1 MEKFK
6 KLIFTIIVL
15 FTSCSEKEFRR
26 TVLKKHIN
34 GIDGIEIVDINNDNL
49 KDIIYTSP
57 HSNEI
62 NCLININNFE
72 FEERTICHEKLYVK
86 DVISQDIDKD
96 GDIDLICG
104 TSKLGPIILEQKDN
118 FEFKP
123 HYIDSTIKMNTS
135 LQVVDINND
144 GVLDIIASSNNGN
157 ELKWNEN
164 MGQFNFKSHLISG
177 NISNIKSIK
186 TGDLND
192 DGLKDIVCS
201 SEKMKNV
208 TAFINSSNQVFSQ
221 LTLCNQGQTDRIELE
236 DINGDNIID
245 LICASKASK
254 SIHIHCDTSE
264 WTEFINIAEF
274 VEAHVHSMIVAD
286 IDKNGQKDLI
296 YQAHG
301 KEEISALYQIDSSFL
316 YKPFEGY
323 TRNVFNIN
331 VDDIDQDGDMDLIHS
346 SESLEEI
353 ILFRNL
359 KNNTFSFQNLYIR
372 FKKYDVPNRT
382 ILQVGIFI
390 LLLLFFILRKNIQFK
405 DAISLQME
413 EIKQLQR
420 LNETELTSSLN
431 EKGVAQEKW
440 DKFFKLNKEIN
451 PNFINHLQ
459 GEKLTIHEIRLCI
472 LIRSQL
478 NNHEISDL
486 LSINVKSV
494 YMKRQ
499 RVSKKLNLESS
510 KNLDEYLTLF

>member
-1 MEKFK
+1 MGKFK
-6 KLIFTIIVL
+6 HLILTIIIL
-15 FTSCSEKEFRR
+15 FTSCSQKEYRR
-26 TVLKKHIN
+26 SVLKKHIN

-57 HSNEI
+57 QSNEI

-144 GVLDIIASSNNGN
+144 EVLDIIVSSYSGN

-164 MGQFNFKSHLISG
+164 LGDFNFISHVISG

-186 TGDLND
+186 TGDINND
-192 DGLKDIVCS
+192 GFNDIVCS

-208 TAFINSSNQVFSQ
+208 TAFINSKNQIFSEV
-221 LTLCNQGQTDRIELE
+221 TLCNEGQTDRIELG
-236 DINGDNIID
+236 DISGDNMLD

-254 SIHIHCDTSE
+254 NIHIHSDTSE
-264 WTEFINIAEF
+264 WNKFITIAEF
-274 VEAHVHSMIVAD
+274 PESHVHSMIVAD
-286 IDKNGQKDLI
+286 IDKNGQRDLVF
-296 YQAHG
+296 QAHG
-301 KEEISALYQIDSSFL
+301 KEEISALYQIDSSFH
-316 YKPFEGY
+316 YIPFEGY

-331 VDDIDQDGDMDLIHS
+331 VDDLDQDGDMDLIHS

-359 KNNTFSFQNLYIR
+359 KNNTFSFQSLYSR
-372 FKKYDVPNRT
+372 FEKHEVANHT
-382 ILQVGIFI
+382 ILQFGIFLLLI
-390 LLLLFFILRKNIQFK
+390 LLVILKKNNKFK
-405 DAISLQME
+405 HAIYLQME
-413 EIKQLQR
+413 EIKHLQR
-420 LNETELTSSLN
+420 LNETELTSSLKN
-431 EKGVAQEKW
+431 NSLAKDKW
-440 DKFFKLNKEIN
+440 DDFFKLNKKIN
-451 PNFINHLQ
+451 PKFINHLQ
-459 GEKLTIHEIRLCI
+459 GKKLTITEIRLCI

-478 NNHEISDL
+478 NNHEMSDL

-494 YMKRQ
+494 YMKRH

-510 KNLDEYLTLF
+510 SNLDEYLTLL